1 MIIAGFTSQTSFW
14 KRMYDAILSK
24 AFGGNYKLIMNPRNC
39 DIYFCTYW
47 DIDKAAQYSNA
58 VVVFVSGEPTIVKW
72 NHIDLLMD
80 CKNAPNL
87 RPANVPTFFL
97 PFYSMSFMERVN
109 HTPKDLIKPPSY
121 NPSFILKTKTQFC
134 AYQYRYNL
142 PHRTALFDLLNT
154 YKPVDAL
161 GKSRNKNPNFQFQGS
176 NPYDSS
182 VSRYAPYKFVICCEN
197 HSIPGYTTE
206 KMVNA
211 MLANAIPIYWGSPDV
226 VKHFNPK
233 SFVNVQSFA
242 NHQKLLDYVK
252 KVDQDDNLFC
262 NILAEPWLQNNQLNE
277 YLNIDQQFEAF
288 ATMLKNTRFKPK
300 GGEVNIRRKLPLRN
314 MSQKNISQK
323 NLLKSV
329 SRISLSPRTISFSPR
344 KIPPRKILLG
354 HSRLRRSFSG
364 LIKPRSSRRSS
375 RPIFKPKMRRR

>member
-1 MIIAGFTSQTSFW
+1 MIVAGFTSQTSFW
-14 KRMYDAILSK
+14 KRMYDTILRK
-24 AFGGNYKLIMNPRNC
+24 AFNNNYKLVLNPSYC
-39 DIYFCTYW
+39 DIYFCSYH
-47 DIDKAAQYSNA
+47 DINRAAQYSNA
-58 VVVFVSGEPTIVKW
+58 VVVFVAGEPDPVKS

-80 CKNAPNL
+80 CKNSPNL
-87 RPANVPTFFL
+87 RPNNVPTFFL
-97 PFYSMSFMERVN
+97 PFYSMSFMERSN

-121 NPSFILKTKTQFC
+121 NPSFILKTKSKFC
-134 AYQYRYNL
+134 SYQYRYNL

-182 VSRYAPYKFVICCEN
+182 VTRYAPYKFVICCEN

-226 VKHFNPK
+226 VRHFNPK
-233 SFVNVQSFA
+233 SFINVQSFA

-262 NILAEPWLQNNQLNE
+262 SILAEPWLQNNQLNE

-288 ATMLKNTRFKPK
+288 ATMLKNTRPQPK
-300 GGEVNIRRKLPLRN
+300 SLNIRRKLPLR
-314 MSQKNISQK
+314 NISQK

-329 SRISLSPRTISFSPR
+329 SRLSLSPRTIPFSPR
-344 KIPPRKILLG
+344 KSSPRKVLLG
-354 HSRLRRSFSG
+354 HSRVRRSFSG
-364 LIKPRSSRRSS
+364 LIKQRSSRRSS
-375 RPIFKPKMRRR
+375 RPIFQLKMRRR